1 MASIPWPPGENLQ
14 SLLICLGDTLAQV
27 NCAAGNLTIESVSQ
41 AELDAAAAAY
51 YADVEKYLLAPTR
64 ENRKRFLRNLSHANA
79 NRAYPPERREL
90 FSVLLTEAIIHGLEN
105 RVTDIR
111 QLASWAK
118 TVAAAQ
124 ITAEA
129 QVDAASSRDEIRAVE
144 IDFEPIKAADPMVT
158 IKGALSI
165 LD

>member
-14 SLLICLGDTLAQV
+14 ALLICWGDTLAQV

-90 FSVLLTEAIIHGLEN
+90 FSVLLTEAIIDGLEN
-105 RVTDIR
+105 RVTYIR

-129 QVDAASSRDEIRAVE
+129 QIDAASSRDEIRAVE

-158 IKGALSI
+158 IKGALAI